1 MNANPRIDLKQRLFH
16 LELQVLHKISAMVG
30 EALQLPEALDTILE
44 ILSNT
49 LAMERGTITLRD
61 PVSAVLQI
69 CASHGLTSE
78 ETARGTYQPGE
89 GITGTIFR
97 SGQPF
102 AVADIGKEPLF
113 LNRMRARN
121 LKKEDQAFVGVPIM
135 LGNEPIGVLTVDRL
149 FGSEISLSED
159 IRFLSIVAALIA
171 QFVLLNRRIR
181 EREASLVAENRHLR
195 AEISE
200 KYNNFF
206 AVGVS
211 RAMQELNRMIRRVA
225 PSRASVLLLGE
236 SGTGKTLTARIIH
249 EMSGRCR
256 HPFVKVN
263 CASLSTNLIE
273 AELFGFE
280 KGAFTGAQEPK
291 QGRLEGAHTGTIFL
305 DEIGELPLGVQS
317 KLLQFIQEREVQR
330 LGSTRVRQ
338 VDVRIIA
345 ATNVDL
351 NQAVQAGRFRSD
363 LFYRLNVFPIQVPP
377 LRHRLAD
384 IPLLVAYFV
393 QRITREY
400 GHPFSF
406 SPGAVETLARYSW
419 PGNVRELENVIERMA
434 IMADG
439 AVVQPQM
446 LPDYL
451 SHEANGLQD
460 LTAQNGQPPT
470 CLADME
476 RDTILNALASNGWVQ
491 HKAARDIG
499 LTARQI
505 GYRVKKYGLEETI
518 RHNRRQASLSSP

>member
-1 MNANPRIDLKQRLFH
+1 MTAKPNLNIHQRLFH

-61 PVSAVLQI
+61 SGGELLQI
-69 CASHGLTSE
+69 CASHGLTAE

-97 SGQPF
+97 SAQPF

-113 LNRMRARN
+113 LNRTRARN

-135 LGNEPIGVLTVDRL
+135 LANAPIGVLTVDRL

-181 EREASLVAENRHLR
+181 QREASLVAENRHLR

-200 KYNNFF
+200 KYNHFF

-211 RAMQELNRMIRRVA
+211 RSMQALNRMIHRVA
-225 PSRASVLLLGE
+225 PSKASVLLLGE

-249 EMSGRCR
+249 EMSDRCR

-263 CASLSTNLIE
+263 CASLSASLIE
-273 AELFGFE
+273 AELFGYE

-291 QGRLEGAHTGTIFL
+291 HGRLEGAHTGTIFL

-317 KLLQFIQEREVQR
+317 KLLQFLQDREVQR
-330 LGSTRVRQ
+330 LGSTRLRQ

-345 ATNVDL
+345 ATNIDL

-377 LRHRLAD
+377 LRQRLAD
-384 IPLLVAYFV
+384 IPLLVEYFV
-393 QRITREY
+393 KRITREY
-400 GHPFSF
+400 GRPFSF
-406 SPGAVETLARYSW
+406 SPAAVETLIHYAW
-419 PGNVRELENVIERMA
+419 PGNVRELENVIERVA

-439 AVVQPQM
+439 AVVQPHM

-451 SHEANGLQD
+451 AYETNGVQD
-460 LTAQNGQPPT
+460 LSAQRDPTPT

-476 RDTILNALASNGWVQ
+476 RNTLLSALASNGWVQ

-499 LTARQI
+499 LTARQM
-505 GYRVKKYGLEETI
+505 GYRVKKYGLEETV
-518 RHNRRQASLSSP
+518 RQNRRQAGCSSP

>member
-1 MNANPRIDLKQRLFH
+1 MKFNQRLFQ
-16 LELQVLHKISAMVG
+16 LELQVLHKITAMVG
-30 EALQLPEALDTILE
+30 QALLLPEALDAILE

-49 LAMERGTITLRD
+49 LSMERGTITLRE
-61 PVSAVLQI
+61 PGGELLQI
-69 CASHGLTSE
+69 CASHGLTPQ

-97 SGQPF
+97 TGQPF

-113 LNRMRARN
+113 LNRTRARN

-135 LGNEPIGVLTVDRL
+135 LGNAPIGVLTVDRL

-159 IRFLSIVAALIA
+159 IRFLSIVSALIA
-171 QFVLLNRRIR
+171 QFVLLNRRVR
-181 EREASLVAENRHLR
+181 QREASLVAENRHLR

-200 KYNNFF
+200 KYNHFF

-211 RAMQELNRMIRRVA
+211 PAMQELNRMIHRVA
-225 PSRASVLLLGE
+225 PSKASVLLLGE

-249 EMSGRCR
+249 EMSDRCR

-263 CASLSTNLIE
+263 CASLAANLIE
-273 AELFGFE
+273 AELFGYE
-280 KGAFTGAQEPK
+280 KGAFTGAHEPK

-338 VDVRIIA
+338 VNVRIIA

-351 NQAVQAGRFRSD
+351 NKAVQAGRFRAD

-377 LRHRLAD
+377 LRRRLAD
-384 IPLLVAYFV
+384 IPLLVDYFV
-393 QRITREY
+393 QRIMREY
-400 GHPFSF
+400 GRPFSF
-406 SPGAVETLARYSW
+406 SPAAIEALTHYAW
-419 PGNVRELENVIERMA
+419 PGNVRELENVIERVA

-439 AVVQPQM
+439 AVVQPHM
-446 LPDYL
+446 LPTHLAENEGRGCEY
-451 SHEANGLQD
+451 GYD
-460 LTAQNGQPPT
+460 LALAAKTTSSPT

-476 RDTILNALASNGWVQ
+476 RDTILSALAGNGWVQ
-491 HKAARDIG
+491 HKAAREIG
-499 LTARQI
+499 LTARQM
-505 GYRVKKYGLEETI
+505 GYRVKKYGLEETV
-518 RHNRRQASLSSP
+518 RRKRRQASLSS

>member
-1 MNANPRIDLKQRLFH
+1 MNIKQRLFH

-30 EALQLPEALDTILE
+30 QALQLPEALDTILE
-44 ILSNT
+44 ILSTT
-49 LAMERGTITLRD
+49 LAMERGTITLRE
-61 PVSAVLQI
+61 PGGELLQI
-69 CASHGLTSE
+69 CASHGLTPE

-113 LNRMRARN
+113 LNRTRARN

-135 LGNEPIGVLTVDRL
+135 LVNEPIGVLTVDRL
-149 FGSEISLSED
+149 FGSDISLSED
-159 IRFLSIVAALIA
+159 IRFLSIVTALIA
-171 QFVLLNRRIR
+171 QFVLLNRRVR
-181 EREASLVAENRHLR
+181 QREATLVAENRHLR

-200 KYNNFF
+200 KYNHFF

-211 RAMQELNRMIRRVA
+211 RAMQELNRLIHRVS
-225 PSRASVLLLGE
+225 PSKASVLLLGE

-263 CASLSTNLIE
+263 CASLSASLIE
-273 AELFGFE
+273 AELFGYE
-280 KGAFTGAQEPK
+280 KGAFTGAHEPK

-305 DEIGELPLGVQS
+305 DEISELPLGVQS
-317 KLLQFIQEREVQR
+317 KLLQFLQEREVQR

-351 NQAVQAGRFRSD
+351 NQAVQAGRFRAD
-363 LFYRLNVFPIQVPP
+363 LFYRLNVFPVQVPP
-377 LRHRLAD
+377 LRQRLAD
-384 IPLLVAYFV
+384 IPLLVEYFV

-400 GHPFSF
+400 GRPFSF
-406 SPGAVETLARYSW
+406 SPAAFEMLTRYSW
-419 PGNVRELENVIERMA
+419 PGNVRELENLIERVA

-439 AVVQPQM
+439 AVIEPHL

-451 SHEANGLQD
+451 SEETKGMGHILKDAAPTRLED
-460 LTAQNGQPPT
+460 L
-470 CLADME
+470 E
-476 RDTILNALASNGWVQ
+476 RDTILSALAGNGWVQ

-499 LTARQI
+499 LTARQM
-505 GYRVKKYGLEETI
+505 GYRVKKYGLKEAV
-518 RHNRRQASLSSP
+518 RRNRKQAYPSS

>member
-1 MNANPRIDLKQRLFH
+1 MNTKPGMDFNQRLFY

-49 LAMERGTITLRD
+49 LAMERGTITLRE
-61 PVSAVLQI
+61 PGGELLQI
-69 CASHGLTSE
+69 CASHGLAPE
-78 ETARGTYQPGE
+78 EIARGTYQPGE

-113 LNRMRARN
+113 LNRTRARN

-135 LGNEPIGVLTVDRL
+135 LVNEPIGVLTVDRL

-171 QFVLLNRRIR
+171 QFALLNRRIR
-181 EREASLVAENRHLR
+181 QREASLVAENRHLR

-200 KYNNFF
+200 KYNHFF

-211 RAMQELNRMIRRVA
+211 RVMQELNRMIYRVA
-225 PSRASVLLLGE
+225 PSKASVLLLGE

-249 EMSGRCR
+249 EMSDRCR

-263 CASLSTNLIE
+263 CASLSDSLIE
-273 AELFGFE
+273 AELFGYE
-280 KGAFTGAQEPK
+280 KGAFTGAHEPK

-317 KLLQFIQEREVQR
+317 KLLQFLQEREVQR

-351 NQAVQAGRFRSD
+351 DQAVRAGHFRSD

-377 LRHRLAD
+377 LCHRQAD
-384 IPLLVAYFV
+384 IPLLAEYFV

-400 GHPFSF
+400 GRPFSF
-406 SPGAVETLARYSW
+406 SPAAVETLTRYAW
-419 PGNVRELENVIERMA
+419 PGNVRELENVIERVA

-439 AVVQPQM
+439 AVVQTHM

-451 SHEANGLQD
+451 SHEDNGMRGIA
-460 LTAQNGQPPT
+460 AQKSPTPT

-476 RDTILNALASNGWVQ
+476 RDTILSALASNGWVQ

-499 LTARQI
+499 LTARQM
-505 GYRVKKYGLEETI
+505 GYRVKKYGLEAKV
-518 RHNRRQASLSSP
+518 RQNRRRAGLSS

>member
-1 MNANPRIDLKQRLFH
+1 MTEKQRLFH
-16 LELQVLHKISAMVG
+16 LELQVLHKISGMVG
-30 EALQLPEALDTILE
+30 QALQLPEALDAILE
-44 ILSNT
+44 ILSTT
-49 LAMERGTITLRD
+49 LSMERGTITLRE
-61 PVSAVLQI
+61 SGGGLLQI
-69 CASHGLTSE
+69 CASHGLTPE
-78 ETARGTYQPGE
+78 ETARGTYQRGE

-97 SGQPF
+97 TGQPF

-113 LNRMRARN
+113 LNRTRARN

-135 LGNEPIGVLTVDRL
+135 LGKEPIGVLTVDRL

-171 QFVLLNRRIR
+171 QFVLLNRRVR
-181 EREASLVAENRHLR
+181 QREASLVAENRHLR

-200 KYNNFF
+200 KYNHFF

-211 RAMQELNRMIRRVA
+211 PAMQELNRMIHRVA
-225 PSRASVLLLGE
+225 PSKASVLLLGE

-249 EMSGRCR
+249 EMSDRCR

-263 CASLSTNLIE
+263 CASLAANLIE

-280 KGAFTGAQEPK
+280 KGAFTGAHEPK

-330 LGSTRVRQ
+330 LGSTRLRQ
-338 VDVRIIA
+338 VDVRIVA

-351 NQAVQAGRFRSD
+351 KEAVQAGRFRAD
-363 LFYRLNVFPIQVPP
+363 LFYRLNVFPVQVPP
-377 LRHRLAD
+377 LRRRLAD
-384 IPLLVAYFV
+384 IPLLVDYFV

-400 GHPFSF
+400 GRPFTF
-406 SPGAVETLARYSW
+406 SPAAIEVLTHYAW
-419 PGNVRELENVIERMA
+419 PGNVRELENVIEQVA

-439 AVVQPQM
+439 AVVQPHV
-446 LPDYL
+446 LPAHL
-451 SHEANGLQD
+451 SAREGGEFGAVFACQG
-460 LTAQNGQPPT
+460 APAPT

-476 RDTILNALASNGWVQ
+476 RDTILSALAGNGWVQ
-491 HKAARDIG
+491 HKAAREIG
-499 LTARQI
+499 LTARQM
-505 GYRVKKYGLEETI
+505 GYRVKKYGLEETV
-518 RHNRRQASLSSP
+518 RRNRRQANISS